1 MEPGNLVYYF
11 VKLNYLQRMK
21 NIFLFSFLL
30 IVLLANSQSSKQEMK
45 KLVDDNL
52 QLAVKQYKYMQTLLP
67 ADKMPR
73 SYDSVKNE
81 LITSETNWWCSGFYP
96 GSLWY
101 LYEYSKDEHLKKE
114 AIRSTALLEKEKN
127 NKGTHDLGFMLY
139 SSYGNGYRLTK
150 DKAYKDI
157 MITGAKSLSTR
168 FSPTIG
174 CIKSWNSNSRWQFP
188 VIVDNMMNLEF
199 LSEMS
204 KQSGD
209 PSFNK
214 IAITHANTTI
224 KNHYRPDFSSYHVID
239 YDTITGKKIKANT
252 AQGAFDE
259 SAWARGQSW
268 GLYGF
273 VVMYRETKNKE
284 YLSFAQNIADF
295 LLHHKNLPADKIP
308 YWDYD
313 AKDIPNTYRDASA
326 AAIMS
331 SALLEL
337 AKYTSGEKKDEYLKA
352 AVIMIRSLSNYKA
365 AEKTNGGF
373 LLKHS
378 VGHLPAKSEIDVPL
392 TYADYYFIEAL
403 MRYKSWYLK

>member
-1 MEPGNLVYYF
+1 
-11 VKLNYLQRMK
+11 MK
-21 NIFLFSFLL
+21 KIFLFTYLVIS
-30 IVLLANSQSSKQEMK
+30 LLANAQLSKQDMK

-52 QLAVKQYKYMQTLLP
+52 RLAIKQYKYMQTLVP

-81 LITSETNWWCSGFYP
+81 LVTSGTEWWCSGFYP

-101 LYEYSKDEHLKKE
+101 LYEYSKDEQLKKE

-139 SSYGNGYRLTK
+139 CSYGNGYRLTK
-150 DKAYKDI
+150 NKTYRDI

-168 FSPTIG
+168 FNPAVG
-174 CIKSWNSNSRWQFP
+174 CIKSWNSNSRWQYP
-188 VIVDNMMNLEF
+188 VIIDNMMNLEF
-199 LSEMS
+199 LLEMS
-204 KQSGD
+204 KLSGD
-209 PSFNK
+209 PSFSK

-224 KNHYRPDFSSYHVID
+224 KNHYRADFSSYHVID
-239 YDTITGKKIKANT
+239 YDSVTGKKIKANT

-284 YLSFAQNIADF
+284 YLSFAEKIANF

-308 YWDYD
+308 YWDYN
-313 AKDIPNTYRDASA
+313 ALGIPNTYRDASA
-326 AAIMS
+326 AAIMC

-337 AKYTSGEKKDEYLKA
+337 AKYSTGDQQKEYSDA
-352 AVIMIRSLSNYKA
+352 AVTIIKNLSAYVA

-403 MRYKSWYLK
+403 MRYKEWYLK